1 MFINWS
7 ESQTFGK
14 IEYGLRFD
22 EKIFGSNFQVTL
34 RSFIIFFHFFLVK
47 KINLKIQVKLNA
59 KPLGSTTSLQCLV
72 QQFSTIDLYNQFDAL
87 INSSYICPINLY
99 SKFNL

>member
-34 RSFIIFFHFFLVK
+34 RSFIIFFHFFFSK
-47 KINLKIQVKLNA
+47 KN
-59 KPLGSTTSLQCLV
+59 
-72 QQFSTIDLYNQFDAL
+72 
-87 INSSYICPINLY
+87 
-99 SKFNL
+99 

>member
-1 MFINWS
+1 MFHFILALILMFINWS

-22 EKIFGSNFQVTL
+22 
-34 RSFIIFFHFFLVK
+34 
-47 KINLKIQVKLNA
+47 
-59 KPLGSTTSLQCLV
+59 
-72 QQFSTIDLYNQFDAL
+72 NQFDAL